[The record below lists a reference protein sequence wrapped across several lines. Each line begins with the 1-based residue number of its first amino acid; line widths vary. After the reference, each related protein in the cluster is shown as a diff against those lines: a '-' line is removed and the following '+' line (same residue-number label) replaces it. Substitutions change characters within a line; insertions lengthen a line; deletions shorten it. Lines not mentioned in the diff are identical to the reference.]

1 MSAAPRT
8 TRLAALALT
17 AGLVLSA
24 CGSDD
29 TSDDSAATP
38 SAAPTAEET
47 TEEPA
52 AAEQAEIPLDETI
65 DDDILENT
73 ISFTGLVRDF
83 DSSSSPNIAADG
95 GEWVLVE
102 VDATA
107 GDKFSGGI
115 NGGWKLLT
123 ADGEL
128 AGSASG
134 IIDED
139 IDAAGFTPWEDIS
152 SGESGT
158 GWVAFQVNTRSDA
171 YQLEYKRMAASV
183 IGGGDPIPEKIW
195 TIDLPTS

>member
-1 MSAAPRT
+1 MSVVPRSA
-8 TRLAALALT
+8 RLAALALT
-17 AGLVLSA
+17 AGLMLSA

-29 TSDDSAATP
+29 TSDESTDTP

-52 AAEQAEIPLDETI
+52 AEQTEIAVDETI
-65 DDDILENT
+65 EDDVLGDK

-83 DSSSSPNIAADG
+83 DAPSSPNIAGDG

-115 NGGWKLLT
+115 AGGWKLVS
-123 ADGEL
+123 DGEL
-128 AGSASG
+128 AGAASG

-139 IDAAGFTPWEDIS
+139 MEAAGFTPWEDIS

-158 GWVAFQVNTRSDA
+158 GWVAFQVNTRFDA
-171 YQLEYKRMAASV
+171 YQLEYKRLAASV

-195 TIDLPTS
+195 TIELPTS

>member
-1 MSAAPRT
+1 MTAASRS
-8 TRLAALALT
+8 TRLAAIALT

-29 TSDDSAATP
+29 TSTDSATTP

-47 TEEPA
+47 TAEPA
-52 AAEQAEIPLDETI
+52 ASEQTEIDVDETI
-65 DDDILENT
+65 EDDVLGDK

-83 DSSSSPNIAADG
+83 DAPSSPNIAGDG

-115 NGGWKLLT
+115 AGGWKLVS
-123 ADGEL
+123 DGEL

-134 IIDED
+134 IIDDDME
-139 IDAAGFTPWEDIS
+139 AAGFTPWEDIS

-158 GWVAFQVNTRSDA
+158 GWVAFQVNTRFDS
-171 YQLEYKRMAASV
+171 YQLEFKRLAASV

-195 TIDLPTS
+195 TVELPTS